1 LRIEQTE
8 PNIEHAQTF
17 RNNPC
22 AILIVTINRQ
32 IEDESVGGKVKV
44 SVEKLPSSEAVLEI
58 DISWDEMEKA
68 SDKAY
73 RKLVKSVDIQGF
85 RRGKAPRSILERRV
99 GKEYIYQEG
108 LDELISEAYSS
119 AIKEHDLTPITQP
132 KLDAPIFEI
141 GKPYHFSLTVP
152 VITPVE
158 LGDYK
163 SLEFEREEVSVTS
176 EEVDKELESLRQRVS
191 DWEAVERPVEYGDRI
206 KADLKLVSDEKQIS
220 DLKDNLFEI
229 TNERHGL
236 FTGMDEHLVGMSA
249 GESKTFTTTIP
260 ADYSNEKLAGK
271 EANYEVSVHSVEVKN
286 IPELDDAFAAKVS
299 DGQFETLEDL
309 SKVLSDNI
317 LENKKRQN
325 NDALRDKVINAVI
338 EQSTFV
344 VHPLLIEEE
353 AEEIAHQM
361 GHSLQQQHLNLDQ
374 YLKMVGKTREEYLQE
389 VQPEAE
395 KRVKRQLVLSEIA
408 QREEIT
414 VQPDEIEALF
424 NAYEQIGQPLPREE
438 EQIRALAL
446 SYRREKTI
454 SRLVELAAGPDP
466 DEAEASIVGAEA
478 AAQAG
483 EDEVAEIVEA
493 AVAAEAG
500 AGETSETTTVETEAS
515 ATATPQSEESR
526 TEPTE

>member
-1 LRIEQTE
+1 
-8 PNIEHAQTF
+8 
-17 RNNPC
+17 
-22 AILIVTINRQ
+22 
-32 IEDESVGGKVKV
+32 
-44 SVEKLPSSEAVLEI
+44 
-58 DISWDEMEKA
+58 
-68 SDKAY
+68 
-73 RKLVKSVDIQGF
+73 
-85 RRGKAPRSILERRV
+85 
-99 GKEYIYQEG
+99 
-108 LDELISEAYSS
+108 
-119 AIKEHDLTPITQP
+119 
-132 KLDAPIFEI
+132 
-141 GKPYHFSLTVP
+141 
-152 VITPVE
+152 
-158 LGDYK
+158 
-163 SLEFEREEVSVTS
+163 
-176 EEVDKELESLRQRVS
+176 
-191 DWEAVERPVEYGDRI
+191 
-206 KADLKLVSDEKQIS
+206 
-220 DLKDNLFEI
+220 
-229 TNERHGL
+229 
-236 FTGMDEHLVGMSA
+236 
-249 GESKTFTTTIP
+249 
-260 ADYSNEKLAGK
+260 
-271 EANYEVSVHSVEVKN
+271 
-286 IPELDDAFAAKVS
+286 
-299 DGQFETLEDL
+299 
-309 SKVLSDNI
+309 
-317 LENKKRQN
+317 
-325 NDALRDKVINAVI
+325 
-338 EQSTFV
+338 
-344 VHPLLIEEE
+344 
-353 AEEIAHQM
+353 M